1 MPRFF
6 FDSHDGTI
14 LIRDS
19 DGLEFATAQ
28 EAKQA
33 LQDFL
38 VSVLQNS
45 RRKDEE
51 RSVVWVLLR
60 DETGKPLTQAITE
73 IRDISN

>member
-14 LIRDS
+14 LTRDS
-19 DGLEFATAQ
+19 DGLEFANAQ

-38 VSVLQNS
+38 MSTLQNS
-45 RRKDEE
+45 KRKDAE

-60 DETGKPLTQAITE
+60 DETGKPLTQAIAE
-73 IRDISN
+73 ITDISK